1 MMRIDLKNTTFIIP
15 VRLDSIIRL
24 ENLIL
29 TIDCIQNN
37 FDTNITILEA
47 SSYCNGMIPS
57 ILKNVTYYFVEDKDP
72 VFYRTKY
79 INEMVRRTKTE
90 IISIWDT
97 DIIIEADQIL
107 DSVLQLQNDEYDV
120 AYPYNGNFL
129 DTSDILR
136 NYYWRHRDIELF
148 KRHKE
153 KMFPLYST
161 KETGAVGGAF
171 FVKTEKYIAS
181 GLENENFYGWGMED
195 GERYFRWLE
204 LGYSI
209 YRNRKCLFHL
219 SHPRDLNGGFRSIY
233 HERKDINDF
242 YETINL
248 GQEELKKKI
257 SIEASRKS
265 CIIVNEKHI

>member
-1 MMRIDLKNTTFIIP
+1 MRIDLKNTTFIIP

-97 DIIIEADQIL
+97 DI
-107 DSVLQLQNDEYDV
+107 
-120 AYPYNGNFL
+120 
-129 DTSDILR
+129 
-136 NYYWRHRDIELF
+136 
-148 KRHKE
+148 
-153 KMFPLYST
+153 
-161 KETGAVGGAF
+161 
-171 FVKTEKYIAS
+171 
-181 GLENENFYGWGMED
+181 MEI
-195 GERYFRWLE
+195 F
-204 LGYSI
+204 
-209 YRNRKCLFHL
+209 
-219 SHPRDLNGGFRSIY
+219 
-233 HERKDINDF
+233 
-242 YETINL
+242 
-248 GQEELKKKI
+248 
-257 SIEASRKS
+257 
-265 CIIVNEKHI
+265 